1 MSRKAVLAVALGV
14 ALCTVIA
21 ITPAKR
27 WRTYRT
33 SNSERELSKHSTQG
47 LGEARSR
54 PVFTCPVSWPESRLP
69 SDRRF
74 SGASLSTAVLAGLGW
89 QPFVN
94 GTRSRLFAKGD
105 HILKIAEMGWP
116 HCTYSLGVNEC
127 AVLNFARCGRV
138 ESCPSSVVAS
148 GMPHCVSLS
157 RAIFE
162 GDPVH
167 VVMLS
172 RVHGKHI
179 NDAFVTE
186 HPPHFSV
193 QLVYRGLE
201 IIGRLQKL
209 GISHRDLDA
218 SNMLVGDDGGV
229 HLIDFALATAPVL
242 AARGRPPLDLGRE
255 RPPDALS
262 CGYDDVYSYIA
273 TVRRSLQISRQPG
286 ISRGLLAVFKLALSS
301 DCRQRINDP
310 HRLMRLLDSFGYT
323 EESIAPCFAANAH
336 ARAPAIEEL
345 NGTRCIG
352 VDGYQRFNICADA
365 LVTDDPYLHE
375 RGAAILR
382 NTCPSGSTVV
392 DVGGN
397 AGYFTWLLLQHGAK
411 EATIVEEDPA
421 AIGAGVRIRDRIGAS
436 VAFQTFDWLRR
447 TDVQA
452 DIVLALA
459 IVHWLFSCS
468 EAMGS
473 LELVVSFLRKL
484 TSRLLIVE
492 WVDPADAAI
501 SRHHHTLDDPTY
513 SVRAFEA
520 ALRSNFHS
528 FRVIGRPRPH
538 RSIYLAS
545 VESEAVCESSESSE
559 RP

>member
-397 AGYFTWLLLQHGAK
+397 AGYFTWLLLQHGARRPPSWRK
-411 EATIVEEDPA
+411 TPRPSELEYEFVTELGHQLHFRHSIGCVEQMSK
-421 AIGAGVRIRDRIGAS
+421 RTL
-436 VAFQTFDWLRR
+436 FLRS
-447 TDVQA
+447 
-452 DIVLALA
+452 L
-459 IVHWLFSCS
+459 LFT
-468 EAMGS
+468 GS
-473 LELVVSFLRKL
+473 L
-484 TSRLLIVE
+484 
-492 WVDPADAAI
+492 
-501 SRHHHTLDDPTY
+501 
-513 SVRAFEA
+513 A
-520 ALRSNFHS
+520 ALRRWGPWNSS
-528 FRVIGRPRPH
+528 FRSCASLRRGSSSWSG
-538 RSIYLAS
+538 SIPPMPPSHVTTTLS
-545 VESEAVCESSESSE
+545 MIRHTPFVLL
-559 RP
+559 RLR